1 MIIST
6 KKLLLFLAA
15 LGLICSSGLSQTE
28 SDWQWQSPWPQGND
42 LHTVW
47 VLDED
52 HIMAGGEFGTLIETH
67 DGGENWD
74 VRYFDNVA
82 YFKDLQFVS
91 DDTGYVF
98 GGVDSILFDDG
109 YLFRTVNQGETWA
122 VVSRLH
128 YTTNNIFFL
137 NSEIG
142 WTSGRSPDGHI
153 LKTVDGGENWTSMG
167 PDTLEIALGIC
178 FTDSNSGWI
187 GVDHGTILHTED
199 AGETWE
205 SQRHNAG
212 RWSFETSIA
221 FVDDSTGWG
230 LCTYGLIKTT
240 NGGRT
245 WEYQES
251 LRVSAYDIA
260 IINADTIIVTVSSGR
275 IFRTFDAGENWAP
288 LEGLSTALSI
298 HFRNQDGWA
307 VGNNGKM
314 YEIFNSGET
323 WNQHSREYK
332 GYIFSSCFIDSLT
345 GWMVGEFNHVYK
357 TDDGGNTWNIQEVP
371 ENLFPRIYD
380 VFFIDES
387 YGWAVGNII
396 IATVDGGEN
405 WFEQDVDSVGLR
417 RGFGDVCFV
426 NRDTGWI
433 TGSISGVLV
442 TSNGGDDWEVQ
453 DIQDIE
459 NVRLIH
465 PIFFLNDNEGW
476 LSNGRDMIKT
486 TDGGESWEV
495 FDQVVDIWEI
505 SDIFFINSDTGYA
518 VGGDEVFAVAPMF
531 GTGIIWRTE
540 DGGENWEILDVR
552 AGHQFNSITFADSLI
567 GWAVGYSGVSYFTID
582 GGNHWQN
589 YEITSEYSYSDVD
602 FINSTTGWITGGH
615 NYFYNDH
622 SCVLKTMNGGYV
634 LTIPE
639 EKELFLPN
647 NISILSSYPNPFN
660 PSTTIRLGLP
670 YTTSINVA
678 IYNIIGQK
686 VAQLAT
692 GRYSAGYHSI
702 IFNASE
708 LSSGIYFIHASVPGK
723 MNEVRKIVLMK

>member
-1 MIIST
+1 
-6 KKLLLFLAA
+6 
-15 LGLICSSGLSQTE
+15 
-28 SDWQWQSPWPQGND
+28 
-42 LHTVW
+42 
-47 VLDED
+47 
-52 HIMAGGEFGTLIETH
+52 
-67 DGGENWD
+67 
-74 VRYFDNVA
+74 
-82 YFKDLQFVS
+82 
-91 DDTGYVF
+91 
-98 GGVDSILFDDG
+98 
-109 YLFRTVNQGETWA
+109 
-122 VVSRLH
+122 
-128 YTTNNIFFL
+128 
-137 NSEIG
+137 
-142 WTSGRSPDGHI
+142 
-153 LKTVDGGENWTSMG
+153 
-167 PDTLEIALGIC
+167 
-178 FTDSNSGWI
+178 
-187 GVDHGTILHTED
+187 GTILHTED

-230 LCTYGLIKTT
+230 LCTNGLIKTT

-251 LRVSAYDIA
+251 LRISVYDIA
-260 IINADTIIVTVSSGR
+260 IINADTIIVTSSSGR
-275 IFRTFDAGENWAP
+275 IFRTINAGESWAP

-298 HFRNQDGWA
+298 HFQNQDGWA
-307 VGNNGKM
+307 VGNSGKM
-314 YEIFNSGET
+314 FKIFNSGEI
-323 WNQHSREYK
+323 WNQQSRDYR
-332 GYIFSSCFIDSLT
+332 GRIFSSCFIDSLT

-371 ENLFPRIYD
+371 VNLFPRIYD

-387 YGWAVGNII
+387 YGWAAGNII

-602 FINSTTGWITGGH
+602 FINSTTGWITGVH
-615 NYFYNDH
+615 EYFNNDH